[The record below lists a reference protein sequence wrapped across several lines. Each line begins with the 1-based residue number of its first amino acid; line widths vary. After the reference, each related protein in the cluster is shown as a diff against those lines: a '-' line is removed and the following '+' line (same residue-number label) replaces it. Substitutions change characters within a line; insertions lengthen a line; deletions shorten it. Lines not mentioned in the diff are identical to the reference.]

1 MGFFIDKKSVVF
13 LLFLLIAGNVGLT
26 QPQEEKRQEEK
37 TRILF
42 ILDASRSMLG
52 NWQGEEK
59 FVMARR
65 LLSKVLDSLKGVEN
79 VDFALRV
86 YGHRKH
92 YPPQD
97 CNDTKLEVPFSA
109 DRPIE
114 RIKYR
119 LKHIQPNGTTPIA
132 ESLAKASGDFT
143 PCADCRNIVILIT
156 DGKEECDGDICEVS
170 EQLQKEGI
178 ILKPFII
185 GIGNDFKESFDCA
198 GTYFNAADKKQFSDA
213 LNYII
218 TRVLSKTTLQVNL
231 LDVNGN
237 PLETNVVM
245 QFVDKTSNKVMYN
258 FVHTLNVK
266 GLPDT
271 LFINPLSDY
280 KLIVNT
286 LPPVVVD
293 NVSLVEGK
301 HNTVSVDCPQGV
313 LRVDLNGRIPADFD
327 PPILVNDTKNNLIN
341 VQYLN
346 DGIKYLSGKYN
357 VKILTLPP
365 VNVNG
370 FEIVADNTNIITIDT
385 PGVLV
390 VQKNIRVYGAIFRLE
405 KDGQHFVVGFNENNA
420 RQEKFYLQPGK
431 YRIVYRSRFQ
441 NQSVFTVTKEVTVK
455 SSESTTVR
463 F

>member
-1 MGFFIDKKSVVF
+1 MKKTKGNKPVII
-13 LLFLLIAGNVGLT
+13 LLFLLITGSFVFA
-26 QPQEEKRQEEK
+26 QRQDEKNSAEK

-52 NWQGEEK
+52 KWQGEEK
-59 FVMARR
+59 FDMARR
-65 LLSKVLDSLKGVEN
+65 LLSKVLDSLKGVQN

-109 DRPIE
+109 DRPVE

-119 LKHIQPNGTTPIA
+119 LKHIHPNGTTPIA
-132 ESLAKASGDFT
+132 ASLAKASGDFT
-143 PCADCRNIVILIT
+143 PCSACRNIVILIT
-156 DGKEECDGDICEVS
+156 DGKEECQGDICRVS
-170 EQLQKEGI
+170 ERLQKEGI

-185 GIGNDFKESFDCA
+185 GIGNDFKDSFDCA

-231 LDVNGN
+231 LDKNGM
-237 PLETNVVM
+237 PSETNVVM
-245 QFVDKTSNKVMYN
+245 QFVDKATNRVLYN
-258 FVHTLNVK
+258 MVHTLNVK
-266 GLPDT
+266 GVPDT
-271 LFINPLSDY
+271 LYINPLPEY

-286 LPPVVVD
+286 LPPAVVD
-293 NVSLVEGK
+293 NIRLSEGK
-301 HNTVSVDCPQGV
+301 HNTVSVNCPQGV
-313 LRVDLNGRIPADFD
+313 LLVDLNGRIPAGFE
-327 PPILVNDTKNNLIN
+327 PSILISDMQNNLIN

-346 DGIKYLSGKYN
+346 KGVKYLAGKYN
-357 VKILTLPP
+357 IKILTLPP
-365 VNVNG
+365 VQING
-370 FEIVADNTNIITIDT
+370 FEIEADNTNKITIEP

-390 VQKNIRVYGAIFRLE
+390 VQKNIRIYGAVFKLE
-405 KDGQHFVVGFNENNA
+405 KNNQRFVTGFNENSS

-441 NQSVFTVTKEVTVK
+441 NQSVFSIVKDVTVK
-455 SSESTTVR
+455 SNETTTVR